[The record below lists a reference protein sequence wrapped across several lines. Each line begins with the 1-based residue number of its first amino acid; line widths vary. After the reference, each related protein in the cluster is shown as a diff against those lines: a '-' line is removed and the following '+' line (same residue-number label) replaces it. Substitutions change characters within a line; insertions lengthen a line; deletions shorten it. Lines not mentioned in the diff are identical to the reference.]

1 MKGKIKKALSI
12 FLAMCAI
19 STVFQLSSYS
29 VDADSAPVAS
39 GGGTASESSYVMER
53 RETETDGGRTQ
64 SQNENL
70 S

>member
-39 GGGTASESSYVMER
+39 GGGTASESAKENYER
-53 RETETDGGRTQ
+53 RAARSLSDGSR
-64 SQNENL
+64 
-70 S
+70 